1 MSQAIN
7 EISTQHL
14 RRDDGEVIDTRPN
27 WQRWPDAC
35 SLGHSCGLPTRD
47 EWVERLRKK
56 RFAEIIAELV
66 EALAGDFRGNRA
78 NTVAILGSLIRDA
91 LRQDGGQQ

>member
-1 MSQAIN
+1 MSHAIN

-35 SLGHSCGLPTRD
+35 ALGHSCGLPTRD
-47 EWVERLRKK
+47 EWVERL
-56 RFAEIIAELV
+56 
-66 EALAGDFRGNRA
+66 RGNRA

-91 LRQDGGQQ
+91 LRQDGAQQ

>member
-27 WQRWPDAC
+27 WQRWSDAC
-35 SLGHSCGLPTRD
+35 ALGHSCGLPTRD
-47 EWVERLRKK
+47 EWVERLRKE

-66 EALAGDFRGNRA
+66 EAIAGDFRGNRA
-78 NTVAILGSLIRDA
+78 NTVGILGRLIRDA

>member
-1 MSQAIN
+1 MSHAIN

-27 WQRWPDAC
+27 WQQWLDAC
-35 SLGHSCGLPTRD
+35 ALGHSCGLRTHD
-47 EWVERLRKK
+47 EWVARLRKE

-66 EALAGDFRGNRA
+66 EAIAGDFRGNRA
-78 NTVAILGSLIRDA
+78 NTVGILGSLISDA
-91 LRQDGGQQ
+91 LRRDGGQQ

>member
-27 WQRWPDAC
+27 WQQWLDAC
-35 SLGHSCGLPTRD
+35 VPGHSCGLPTRD
-47 EWVERLRKK
+47 EWVERLRKE

-66 EALAGDFRGNRA
+66 EAIAGDFRGNRA

-91 LRQDGGQQ
+91 LRRDGGQQ

>member
-27 WQRWPDAC
+27 WQQWSDAC
-35 SLGHSCGLPTRD
+35 ARS
-47 EWVERLRKK
+47 
-56 RFAEIIAELV
+56 
-66 EALAGDFRGNRA
+66 NRA
-78 NTVAILGSLIRDA
+78 NTVGILGSLIRDA

>member
-27 WQRWPDAC
+27 WQHWPDAC
-35 SLGHSCGLPTRD
+35 
-47 EWVERLRKK
+47 
-56 RFAEIIAELV
+56 A
-66 EALAGDFRGNRA
+66 
-78 NTVAILGSLIRDA
+78 LGSLIRDA
-91 LRQDGGQQ
+91 LRQAGGQ